1 MSEEFLYGCGV
12 IPRGSNRLIHMT
24 DSTDEDASDVI
35 ASGKSVANLK
45 AEQKKQLMNKLQI

>member
-35 ASGKSVANLK
+35 ASGKSVSNLK
-45 AEQKKQLMNKLQI
+45 AEQKKQLMNR